1 MAVLRLAASLGD
13 FQKPRTSFLIETVAL
28 HTGERS
34 MTKASKLPRQRKP
47 LRIGIAARIYAAVG
61 LMTALTIVASA
72 VAWLSFGRVDKT
84 VQEMAGQKMPMV
96 ELALELSQA
105 ATLSTALAPRFMDV
119 ENVQQRA
126 ALTSELDRIEAR
138 QFDLIR
144 RIGSLSG
151 LDMKATQQA
160 VDELSRTINE
170 INDLTG
176 ARMRNA
182 AAMNGLLENL
192 GKAGRV
198 FSGVVGSEAD
208 EARFNVTMGI
218 ESIKG
223 LSGEQ
228 LDAAMKTLN
237 DRDFPVFD
245 FARKLEAQVNEMM
258 GMLRETAQIPDKA
271 RLDIARERFK
281 ATAMRIR
288 MELQA
293 AEAASSNPFRGQV
306 VEAVIAMGEG
316 RSGIVEM
323 RERDLTTLGEIA
335 TTLKT
340 VDSAAATLRGQ
351 VDKLVEGARG
361 EAVAA
366 SASTASLIQQSEM
379 WLGAIGIGSLLI
391 ALSLSLFYVRP
402 AIIGRLNRLWAATR
416 AIADGALETVVDTR
430 GNDEISDISKSV
442 LLFRDNAVALRA
454 AEAAK
459 VEDDARAQE
468 QRRAMMAE
476 LGDAFGEVVAAAA
489 AGDFSRRVQANF
501 TDAELNAL
509 AGSVNELLET
519 VQGGLSETCD
529 VLAEL
534 SAGHLSTRIEGMYQ
548 GAFAELKNG
557 TNALAEEFESTLAKL
572 SETVAAVR
580 SATTEILDGVTDLAE
595 RTSEESNAVS
605 MATNQLG
612 AFAGTVKK
620 TASEA
625 AQATGMA
632 EGAES
637 QAQQGE
643 KVVASAL
650 EAMQRI
656 RTSSNKISE
665 VIAMIDEIA
674 FQTNLLAL
682 NAAVEAARAGDSGRG
697 FAVVA
702 TEVRSLAKRSADAS
716 NDVKKLVEAAHGDV
730 KVGVGLVEET
740 AQMFEAIVSSVNDLT
755 GLMNGISQTAKN
767 QASDVSAIN
776 TEIDGIGSMAH
787 QNAALVEETN
797 AALALTDEQTR
808 ALSDHIARFR
818 FREGHGSDKAHAM
831 AHAA

>member
-1 MAVLRLAASLGD
+1 
-13 FQKPRTSFLIETVAL
+13 
-28 HTGERS
+28 
-34 MTKASKLPRQRKP
+34 
-47 LRIGIAARIYAAVG
+47 
-61 LMTALTIVASA
+61 
-72 VAWLSFGRVDKT
+72 
-84 VQEMAGQKMPMV
+84 
-96 ELALELSQA
+96 
-105 ATLSTALAPRFMDV
+105 
-119 ENVQQRA
+119 
-126 ALTSELDRIEAR
+126 
-138 QFDLIR
+138 
-144 RIGSLSG
+144 
-151 LDMKATQQA
+151 
-160 VDELSRTINE
+160 
-170 INDLTG
+170 
-176 ARMRNA
+176 
-182 AAMNGLLENL
+182 
-192 GKAGRV
+192 
-198 FSGVVGSEAD
+198 
-208 EARFNVTMGI
+208 
-218 ESIKG
+218 
-223 LSGEQ
+223 
-228 LDAAMKTLN
+228 
-237 DRDFPVFD
+237 
-245 FARKLEAQVNEMM
+245 
-258 GMLRETAQIPDKA
+258 ML
-271 RLDIARERFK
+271 
-281 ATAMRIR
+281 
-288 MELQA
+288 
-293 AEAASSNPFRGQV
+293 
-306 VEAVIAMGEG
+306 
-316 RSGIVEM
+316 
-323 RERDLTTLGEIA
+323 
-335 TTLKT
+335 
-340 VDSAAATLRGQ
+340 
-351 VDKLVEGARG
+351 
-361 EAVAA
+361 
-366 SASTASLIQQSEM
+366 
-379 WLGAIGIGSLLI
+379 SLL
-391 ALSLSLFYVRP
+391 YVRP

-416 AIADGALETVVDTR
+416 AIADGALETVVDIK

-442 LLFRDNAVALRA
+442 LLFRDNAVALRE
-454 AEAAK
+454 AESAK
-459 VEDDARAQE
+459 IADQARAQE
-468 QRRAMMAE
+468 QRREMMAE
-476 LGDAFGEVVAAAA
+476 LGAAFGEVVAAAA
-489 AGDFSRRVQANF
+489 AGDFSLRVQANF
-501 TDAELNAL
+501 ADAELNAL

-519 VQGGLSETCD
+519 VQGGLSETCE

-656 RTSSNKISE
+656 RTSSDKISE

-740 AQMFEAIVSSVNDLT
+740 AQMFEAIVASVNDLT
-755 GLMNGISQTAKN
+755 GLMNGISQTAMS

-808 ALSDHIARFR
+808 ALSEHIARFR
-818 FREGHGSDKAHAM
+818 FREGHGGSKAHAI
-831 AHAA
+831 AEAA

>member
-1 MAVLRLAASLGD
+1 MRKAK
-13 FQKPRTSFLIETVAL
+13 KPAR
-28 HTGERS
+28 
-34 MTKASKLPRQRKP
+34 PRAP
-47 LRIGIAARIYAAVG
+47 LRVGIAARIYAALG
-61 LMTALTIVASA
+61 ALTTLTIVASA
-72 VAWLSFGRVDKT
+72 VAWLSYDRISAT
-84 VQEMAGQKMPMV
+84 VGEMVEHKMPTVEMV
-96 ELALELSQA
+96 LELSQV
-105 ATLSTALAPRFMDV
+105 ATQSTALAPRFLNV
-119 ENVQQRA
+119 QTVQQRA
-126 ALTSELDRIEAR
+126 RLTTELDTIEAR
-138 QFDLIR
+138 QFELVRTVGKIA
-144 RIGSLSG
+144 GV
-151 LDMKATQQA
+151 DMKPVQKAL
-160 VDELSRTINE
+160 DDLSLRIND

-176 ARMRNA
+176 TRLRNSAQMASALEQLSKAR
-182 AAMNGLLENL
+182 EDFV
-192 GKAGRV
+192 K
-198 FSGVVGSEAD
+198 VVGGEAD
-208 EARFNVTMGI
+208 ERQFNVVLGI
-218 ESIKG
+218 ESVKG
-223 LSGEQ
+223 LDGAQ
-228 LDAAMKTLN
+228 LDEALKTVN
-237 DRDFPVFD
+237 DLEFPAFD
-245 FARKLEAQVNEMM
+245 LARKLEAQVNELI
-258 GMLRETAQIPDKA
+258 GLLREVGQIADQS
-271 RLDIARERFK
+271 LLGLARERLN
-281 ATAMRIR
+281 AVVLRIEKD
-288 MELQA
+288 MA
-293 AEAASSNPFRGQV
+293 AADKIKPNDARNRVIDS
-306 VEAVIAMGEG
+306 VIALGEG
-316 RSGIVEM
+316 PRGVVAL
-323 RERDLTTLGEIA
+323 RQRDIETQDAINA
-335 TTLKT
+335 RV
-340 VDSAAATLRGQ
+340 VDIDQAAATLRAEI
-351 VDKLVEGARG
+351 DKLVASARSG
-361 EAVAA
+361 AVAA
-366 SASTASLIQQSEM
+366 NASTASLIEQSKI
-379 WLGAIGIGSLLI
+379 WLGAIGVGSLLI
-391 ALSLSLFYVRP
+391 ALVLSLLYVRP

-416 AIADGALETVVDTR
+416 AIADGALETVVDIK

-442 LLFRDNAVALRA
+442 LLFRDNAVALRE
-454 AEAAK
+454 AESAK
-459 VEDDARAQE
+459 IADQARAQE
-468 QRRAMMAE
+468 QRREMMAE
-476 LGDAFGEVVAAAA
+476 LGAAFGEVVAAAA

-501 TDAELNAL
+501 ADAELNAL

-519 VQGGLSETCD
+519 VQGGLSETCE

-656 RTSSNKISE
+656 RTSSDKISE

-740 AQMFEAIVSSVNDLT
+740 AQMFEAIVASVNDLT
-755 GLMNGISQTAKN
+755 GLMNGISQTAMS

-808 ALSDHIARFR
+808 ALSEHIARFR
-818 FREGHGSDKAHAM
+818 FREGHGGSKAHAI
-831 AHAA
+831 AEAA

>member
-1 MAVLRLAASLGD
+1 MRKAK
-13 FQKPRTSFLIETVAL
+13 KPAR
-28 HTGERS
+28 
-34 MTKASKLPRQRKP
+34 PRAP
-47 LRIGIAARIYAAVG
+47 LRVGIAARIYAALG
-61 LMTALTIVASA
+61 ALTTLTIIASA
-72 VAWLSFGRVDKT
+72 VAWLSYDRISAT
-84 VQEMAGQKMPMV
+84 VGEMVEHKMPTVEMV
-96 ELALELSQA
+96 LELSQV
-105 ATLSTALAPRFMDV
+105 ATQSTALAPRFLNV
-119 ENVQQRA
+119 QTVQQRA
-126 ALTSELDRIEAR
+126 RLTTELDTIEAR
-138 QFDLIR
+138 QFELVRTVGKIA
-144 RIGSLSG
+144 GV
-151 LDMKATQQA
+151 DMKPVQKAL
-160 VDELSRTINE
+160 DDLSLRIND

-176 ARMRNA
+176 TRLRNSAQMASALEQLSKAR
-182 AAMNGLLENL
+182 EDFV
-192 GKAGRV
+192 K
-198 FSGVVGSEAD
+198 VVGGEAD
-208 EARFNVTMGI
+208 ERQFNVVLGI
-218 ESIKG
+218 ESVKG
-223 LSGEQ
+223 LDGAQ
-228 LDAAMKTLN
+228 LDEALKTVN
-237 DRDFPVFD
+237 DLEFPAFD
-245 FARKLEAQVNEMM
+245 LARKLEAQVNELI
-258 GMLRETAQIPDKA
+258 GLLREVGQIADQS
-271 RLDIARERFK
+271 LLGLARERLN
-281 ATAMRIR
+281 AVVLRIEKD
-288 MELQA
+288 MA
-293 AEAASSNPFRGQV
+293 AADKIKPNDARNRVIDS
-306 VEAVIAMGEG
+306 VIALGEG
-316 RSGIVEM
+316 PRGVVAL
-323 RERDLTTLGEIA
+323 RQRDIETQDAINA
-335 TTLKT
+335 RV
-340 VDSAAATLRGQ
+340 VDIDQAAATLRAEI
-351 VDKLVEGARG
+351 DKLVASARSG
-361 EAVAA
+361 AVAA
-366 SASTASLIQQSEM
+366 NASTASLIEQSKI

-391 ALSLSLFYVRP
+391 ALVLSLLYVRP

-416 AIADGALETVVDTR
+416 AIADGALETVVDTK

-442 LLFRDNAVALRA
+442 LLFRDNAVALRE
-454 AEAAK
+454 AESAK
-459 VEDDARAQE
+459 IADQARAQE
-468 QRRAMMAE
+468 QRREMMAE
-476 LGDAFGEVVAAAA
+476 LGAAFGEVVAAAA

-501 TDAELNAL
+501 ADAELNAL

-519 VQGGLSETCD
+519 VQGGLSETCE

-656 RTSSNKISE
+656 RTSSDKISE

-740 AQMFEAIVSSVNDLT
+740 AQMFEAIVASVNDLT
-755 GLMNGISQTAKN
+755 GLMNGISQTAMS

-808 ALSDHIARFR
+808 ALSEHIARFR
-818 FREGHGSDKAHAM
+818 FREGHGGSKAHAI
-831 AHAA
+831 AEAA

>member
-1 MAVLRLAASLGD
+1 
-13 FQKPRTSFLIETVAL
+13 
-28 HTGERS
+28 
-34 MTKASKLPRQRKP
+34 MTKARKPERQRQKA
-47 LRIGIAARIYAAVG
+47 RIGIAARIYAALG
-61 LMTALTIVASA
+61 LMTALTLVASA
-72 VAWLSFGRVDKT
+72 VAWLSFGRVGTT
-84 VQEMAGQKMPMV
+84 VQELAGQKMPLV

-144 RIGSLSG
+144 RIGALSG

-198 FSGVVGSEAD
+198 FGGVVGSEAD

-223 LSGEQ
+223 LSGEE

-245 FARKLEAQVNEMM
+245 FARKLEAQVNELM

-271 RLDIARERFK
+271 RLAIARERFK

-316 RSGIVEM
+316 RNGIVEM

-335 TTLKT
+335 ATLKT
-340 VDSAAATLRGQ
+340 VDGAASTLRGQ
-351 VDKLVEGARG
+351 VEKLVENARG
-361 EAVAA
+361 QAVAA
-366 SASTASLIQQSEM
+366 SHSSAALIHDSER
-379 WLGAIGIGSLLI
+379 WLGGIGIGSLLI

-416 AIADGALETVVDTR
+416 AIADGALETVVDTK

-442 LLFRDNAVALRA
+442 LLFRDNAVALRE
-454 AEAAK
+454 AESAK
-459 VEDDARAQE
+459 IADQARAQE
-468 QRRAMMAE
+468 QRREMMAE
-476 LGDAFGEVVAAAA
+476 LGAAFGEVVAAAA

-501 TDAELNAL
+501 ADAELNAL

-656 RTSSNKISE
+656 RTSSDKISE

-740 AQMFEAIVSSVNDLT
+740 AQMFEAIVASVNDLT
-755 GLMNGISQTAKN
+755 GLMNGISQTARS

-776 TEIDGIGSMAH
+776 HEIDGIGSMAH

-808 ALSDHIARFR
+808 ALSEHIARFR

>member
-1 MAVLRLAASLGD
+1 
-13 FQKPRTSFLIETVAL
+13 
-28 HTGERS
+28 
-34 MTKASKLPRQRKP
+34 MTKATKPARQRQKA
-47 LRIGIAARIYAAVG
+47 RIGIAARIYAALG
-61 LMTALTIVASA
+61 LMTVLTIVASA
-72 VAWLSFGRVDKT
+72 VAWLSFGRVGTT
-84 VQEMAGQKMPMV
+84 VQELAGQKMPMV

-119 ENVQQRA
+119 ESVQQRA
-126 ALTSELDRIEAR
+126 ALTNELDRIEAR

-144 RIGSLSG
+144 RIAALSG
-151 LDMKATQQA
+151 FDMKATQQS

-223 LSGEQ
+223 LSGDQ

-245 FARKLEAQVNEMM
+245 FARKLEAQVNELM

-271 RLDIARERFK
+271 RLAIARERFK

-293 AEAASSNPFRGQV
+293 AESASPNPFRGQV

-323 RERDLTTLGEIA
+323 RERDLTTLAEIA

-340 VDSAAATLRGQ
+340 VDSSAATLRGQ
-351 VDKLVEGARG
+351 VEKLVEGARSQ
-361 EAVAA
+361 AVAA
-366 SASTASLIQQSEM
+366 SGSTADLIQESKW

-459 VEDDARAQE
+459 IEDEVRAQE
-468 QRRAMMAE
+468 QRREMMAE
-476 LGDAFGEVVAAAA
+476 LGAAFGEVVAAAA

-501 TDAELNAL
+501 ADAELNAL

-519 VQGGLSETCD
+519 VQGGLSETCE

-632 EGAES
+632 EGAEN

-808 ALSDHIARFR
+808 ALSEHIARFR
-818 FREGHGSDKAHAM
+818 FREGHGGAKAHRIAE
-831 AHAA
+831 AA

>member
-1 MAVLRLAASLGD
+1 
-13 FQKPRTSFLIETVAL
+13 
-28 HTGERS
+28 
-34 MTKASKLPRQRKP
+34 MTKAKKPARERAP
-47 LRIGIAARIYAAVG
+47 LRIGIAARIYAALG
-61 LMTALTIVASA
+61 ALTTLTLVASA
-72 VAWLSFGRVDKT
+72 VAWLSYDRINVT
-84 VQEMAGQKMPMV
+84 VGEMVEHKMPTV
-96 ELALELSQA
+96 ELVLELSQVG
-105 ATLSTALAPRFMDV
+105 TQSTALAPRFLNV
-119 ENVQQRA
+119 QTVQQRA
-126 ALTSELDRIEAR
+126 RLTTELDAIEAK
-138 QFDLIR
+138 QFELIR
-144 RIGSLSG
+144 AVGKIGG
-151 LDMKATQQA
+151 VDMKPVQKA
-160 VDELSRTINE
+160 VDDLSLRIND

-176 ARMRNA
+176 TRLRNSAQMA
-182 AAMNGLLENL
+182 AALEQLN
-192 GKAGRV
+192 KAREDFV
-198 FSGVVGSEAD
+198 KVVGGEAD
-208 EARFNVTMGI
+208 ERQFNVVLGI
-218 ESIKG
+218 ESVKG
-223 LSGEQ
+223 LDGAQ
-228 LDAAMKTLN
+228 LDEALKAVN
-237 DRDFPVFD
+237 EVEFPAFD
-245 FARKLEAQVNEMM
+245 LTRKLEAQVNELI
-258 GMLRETAQIPDKA
+258 GLLREVGQIADQS
-271 RLDIARERFK
+271 LLGLARERLN
-281 ATAMRIR
+281 AVVLRIER
-288 MELQA
+288 DMA
-293 AEAASSNPFRGQV
+293 AADKIKPNEARNRVIDS
-306 VEAVIAMGEG
+306 VIALGEG
-316 RSGIVEM
+316 PRGVVAL
-323 RERDLTTLGEIA
+323 RQRDIETQDAINARVLDI
-335 TTLKT
+335 
-340 VDSAAATLRGQ
+340 DQAAATMRAEI
-351 VDKLVEGARG
+351 DKLVTAARSG
-361 EAVAA
+361 AVAA
-366 SASTASLIQQSEM
+366 NASTSSLIEQSKI
-379 WLGAIGIGSLLI
+379 WLGGIGIGSLLI
-391 ALSLSLFYVRP
+391 ALVLALLYVRP

-416 AIADGALETVVDTR
+416 AIADGALETVVDTK

-442 LLFRDNAVALRA
+442 LLFRDNAVALRE

-459 VEDDARAQE
+459 IADQARAQE
-468 QRRAMMAE
+468 QRREMMAE
-476 LGDAFGEVVAAAA
+476 LGAAFGEVVAAAA

-501 TDAELNAL
+501 ADAELNAL

-519 VQGGLSETCD
+519 VQGGLSETCE

-656 RTSSNKISE
+656 RASSDKISE

-740 AQMFEAIVSSVNDLT
+740 AQMFEAIVASVNDLT
-755 GLMNGISQTAKN
+755 GLMNGISQTAMS

-808 ALSDHIARFR
+808 ALSEHIARFR
-818 FREGHGSDKAHAM
+818 FREGHGGGKAHAI
-831 AHAA
+831 AEAA

>member
-1 MAVLRLAASLGD
+1 
-13 FQKPRTSFLIETVAL
+13 
-28 HTGERS
+28 
-34 MTKASKLPRQRKP
+34 MTKASKPPRQRKSS
-47 LRIGIAARIYAAVG
+47 RIGIAARIYAALG
-61 LMTALTIVASA
+61 LMTALTIIAST
-72 VAWLSFGRVDKT
+72 VAWLAYGRIGTT
-84 VQEMAGQKMPMV
+84 VQELAGQKMPMV

-126 ALTSELDRIEAR
+126 ALTNELDRIEAR

-144 RIGSLSG
+144 RIATLSG
-151 LDMKATQQA
+151 IDMKATQKA
-160 VDELSRTINE
+160 VDDLSRTINE

-182 AAMNGLLENL
+182 AAMTTQLENL
-192 GKAGRV
+192 TKAGRV

-208 EARFNVTMGI
+208 ESRFNVTMGI

-223 LSGEQ
+223 LSGDQ

-245 FARKLEAQVNEMM
+245 FARKLEAQVNELM
-258 GMLRETAQIPDKA
+258 GMMREAAQMPDKA
-271 RLDIARERFK
+271 KLAIARERLK
-281 ATAMRIR
+281 ATAMRVR
-288 MELQA
+288 MELTA
-293 AEAASSNPFRGQV
+293 AESASPNPFRNQV
-306 VEAVIAMGEG
+306 VEAVITIGEG
-316 RSGIVEM
+316 RAGVVEM
-323 RERDLTTLGEIA
+323 RERDLTTLAEIA
-335 TTLKT
+335 TTLKD
-340 VDSAAATLRGQ
+340 VDRNAATLRGQ
-351 VDKLVEGARG
+351 VEKLVEGARG
-361 EAVAA
+361 QAVAA
-366 SASTASLIQQSEM
+366 SASTASLIEESKM
-379 WLGAIGIGSLLI
+379 WLGAIGVGSLLI

-402 AIIGRLNRLWAATR
+402 VIIGRLNRLWGATR

-430 GNDEISDISKSV
+430 GNDEIADISKSV

-459 VEDDARAQE
+459 IDDDARAQE
-468 QRRAMMAE
+468 QRREMMAE
-476 LGDAFGEVVAAAA
+476 LGAAFGEVVAAAA

-501 TDAELNAL
+501 ADAELNAL

-557 TNALAEEFESTLAKL
+557 TNALADEFESTLAKL

-755 GLMNGISQTAKN
+755 GLMNGISQTAKS

-776 TEIDGIGSMAH
+776 TEIDGIGTMAH

-808 ALSDHIARFR
+808 ALSEHIARFR
-818 FREGHGSDKAHAM
+818 FREGHGSDKGHGSDRGHDM
-831 AHAA
+831 DEAA

>member
-1 MAVLRLAASLGD
+1 
-13 FQKPRTSFLIETVAL
+13 
-28 HTGERS
+28 

-144 RIGSLSG
+144 RIGALSG

-379 WLGAIGIGSLLI
+379 SLGAIGIGSLLI

-656 RTSSNKISE
+656 RTSSDKISE

-682 NAAVEAARAGDSGRG
+682 NAAVEAAR
-697 FAVVA
+697 
-702 TEVRSLAKRSADAS
+702 
-716 NDVKKLVEAAHGDV
+716 
-730 KVGVGLVEET
+730 
-740 AQMFEAIVSSVNDLT
+740 
-755 GLMNGISQTAKN
+755 
-767 QASDVSAIN
+767 
-776 TEIDGIGSMAH
+776 
-787 QNAALVEETN
+787 
-797 AALALTDEQTR
+797 
-808 ALSDHIARFR
+808 
-818 FREGHGSDKAHAM
+818 
-831 AHAA
+831 